1 MVSPHLLQ
9 DLRLLQRV
17 LTPKTRAT
25 ASQPRA
31 AVEELFPVIF
41 DSSTKLA
48 TAVLKALCQELQAA
62 ATDTQQPGR
71 LPSLELFHSAS
82 TNLGIR
88 SLTSVARGQ
97 LLCFYPARI
106 FPGATPVSELPL
118 GDQLLTNEYEN
129 VYLDGKGWLPVHWRT
144 HELAARLTPPILWHG
159 NRLAVGNFLNH
170 PKQGQLPNC
179 VPMVFHWPCWQ
190 QLEQL
195 SPAFWARLVPHVV
208 LGEKGQLVRTPSGGI
223 GQDDQATFPAWPHMG
238 MAMFSLRGIQ
248 PGEELLLNYR
258 LSAPFPSWYVPV
270 DDAELEAALDA
281 EG

>member
-25 ASQPRA
+25 APRA
-31 AVEELFPVIF
+31 TVEELFPVIF
-41 DSSTKLA
+41 DRSTELA
-48 TAVLKALCQELQAA
+48 TAVLNALCRELQAA
-62 ATDTQQPGR
+62 ATDTQ

-88 SLTSVARGQ
+88 SLTSVDRGQ

-129 VYLDGKGWLPVHWRT
+129 VYLDGKGWFPVHWRT
-144 HELAARLTPPILWHG
+144 HELAARLTPPVLWHG

-170 PKQGQLPNC
+170 PQQGQLPNC
-179 VPMVFHWPCWQ
+179 VPMVFHWPSWQ
-190 QLEQL
+190 QLDQA
-195 SPAFWARLVPHVV
+195 PAFWARLVPHVV
-208 LGEKGQLVRTPSGGI
+208 LGEKGRLVRTPSGGI

-238 MAMFSLRGIQ
+238 MAMFSLRGIK

-270 DDAELEAALDA
+270 DDEALEAALDA
-281 EG
+281 DGCDR